1 MNACFLKKCK
11 VVVICLFLAVGM
23 SGCDLID
30 TIKEYFKGSGT
41 EPAPQAVAVGVE
53 KPVVVEDRPQQIRS
67 SVEGSLPPDVLARVG
82 AWTITVD
89 EFKDRLNALK
99 EVVPDFDAQ
108 NIDAKKMVLEELV
121 RQQLVVLDAER
132 RGVGDQKDIK
142 AAMEEFRRTLLVQEV
157 VRKLTEG
164 ISVSDED
171 VQKFYEEQ
179 KALLVEPEQWH
190 VRAIVVDSQLKANE
204 ISVELLKGVDFSEMA
219 RQNSI
224 GPEASAGGD
233 LGFITEAPFPEMAS
247 ALIPL
252 KAGDISG
259 VFKGP
264 QGYYIVKLEEKKSG
278 EPIPLEKIKEE
289 IRQNQMMLKQQ
300 QAVLDH
306 VKKLEQEIKT
316 EKREELLGQ

>member
-1 MNACFLKKCK
+1 MSACFFKKCK
-11 VVVICLFLAVGM
+11 GVVMCLFLAVGM
-23 SGCDLID
+23 SGCDLVD
-30 TIKEYFKGSGT
+30 TIKEYFQGPGT
-41 EPAPQAVAVGVE
+41 EPAPKAASVE
-53 KPVVVEDRPQQIRS
+53 KPAVVDRPQQPGP
-67 SVEGSLPPDVLARVG
+67 SVEGPLPPNVLARVG

-89 EFKDRLNALK
+89 EFKNRLNALK

-164 ISVSDED
+164 IGVSDEE

-179 KALLVEPEQWH
+179 KALLVEPEQWR
-190 VRAIVVDSQLKANE
+190 VRVIVVDSQLKANE
-204 ISVELLKGVDFSEMA
+204 ISVELLKGVDFSETA

-233 LGFITEAPFPEMAS
+233 LGFITEAPFPEMAGV
-247 ALIPL
+247 LMPL
-252 KAGDISG
+252 NPGDISS

-264 QGYYIVKLEEKKSG
+264 QGYYIVKVEEKKSG
-278 EPIPLEKIKEE
+278 EQIPFEKIKEE
-289 IRQNQMMLKQQ
+289 IKQNQMMLKQQ
-300 QAVLDH
+300 QAVLDY

-316 EKREELLGQ
+316 ETKEELLGQ